1 MEEILH
7 QLIGSYSQG
16 FIHLRWLARF
26 LPSTLSC
33 EVLEGKFG
41 DAMSY
46 KSLGHFAPVPWQSL
60 VIPSG
65 WTYGN
70 TTCQSTELQDM
81 WRGANFS
88 DAFEGPVD
96 VANRVAELLM
106 LRQGVAV
113 AAKMP

>member
-1 MEEILH
+1 MISSQFWRSSPLDSRTVLATVDGRNPD

-46 KSLGHFAPVPWQSL
+46 KSLGHFAPLP
-60 VIPSG
+60 
-65 WTYGN
+65 
-70 TTCQSTELQDM
+70 
-81 WRGANFS
+81 
-88 DAFEGPVD
+88 
-96 VANRVAELLM
+96 
-106 LRQGVAV
+106 
-113 AAKMP
+113 

>member
-1 MEEILH
+1 
-7 QLIGSYSQG
+7 
-16 FIHLRWLARF
+16 
-26 LPSTLSC
+26 
-33 EVLEGKFG
+33 
-41 DAMSY
+41 
-46 KSLGHFAPVPWQSL
+46 
-60 VIPSG
+60 
-65 WTYGN
+65 
-70 TTCQSTELQDM
+70 M